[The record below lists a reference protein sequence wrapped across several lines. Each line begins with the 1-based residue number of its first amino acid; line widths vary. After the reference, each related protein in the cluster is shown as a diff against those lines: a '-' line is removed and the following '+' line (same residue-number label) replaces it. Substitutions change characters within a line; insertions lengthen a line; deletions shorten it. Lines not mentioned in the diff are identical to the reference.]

1 MTRTLTKMQQV
12 YTVTIKNAQTH
23 QKTKCVLFLTWDLD
37 TKAHAHNA
45 PAPQLQYR
53 FMQEVGGYKMETL
66 VDVPVFRGTATGLID
81 YTKVVIDDARKCAE
95 FQFSV
100 GDSTCVYFE
109 KRRLFSAQVCDS
121 INMVQCEF
129 ECFARKLKNRQLSI
143 TRNNTGHSDESQDL
157 DDMVL
162 AAREMIDNLELHD
175 DESSDDED
183 MQAGAEKLSHLHAAQ
198 AIIKAFDTNE
208 SGGSYDED
216 VYAGAAKLSAKP
228 SPTDLFPDSG
238 WKVTLVRPGDTEY
251 ADDADVHAGAE
262 KLSHLHAA
270 QAIIKAFDTN
280 ESGGSYDEDVY
291 AGAARLS
298 AKPSPT
304 DLFPDSGWKVTL
316 VRPGDT
322 EYADDADVHAGAE
335 KLSHLHAAQA
345 IIKPFDTNESGGS
358 YDEDVYA
365 GAAKLSAKPSPTDL
379 FPDSG
384 WKVPLVR
391 PGDTEYADD
400 ADVYAGAAKPSP
412 TDLFPD
418 SAWKVTLVRPGDTG
432 DSDDEDVH
440 AGAAKLPVES
450 SSTDL
455 FSNLGWEVTFVS
467 PRGTRVLDSKEA
479 HMRPTRTL
487 AEFSA
492 ANGGPPSHEED
503 VHAGPAM
510 GRIPHVPVNS
520 EAGGEGPAFYR
531 RELSKRE
538 ISRLNN
544 SSPTTFTFNGDKD
557 MPSVAAFRK
566 TFQAAQQRTD
576 STRHMLKNVK
586 EWVNFYKF
594 CRLNYNHGND
604 IDTAKIM
611 KLFKTPH
618 AILSIVKTFQEHV
631 APEQLHGD
639 FNALE
644 AYVAPLP
651 LEGDLQNPAHEV
663 APVLLQADIQNFAD
677 LIPHDFAE
685 EARKLGFHH

>member
-183 MQAGAEKLSHLHAAQ
+183 MQ
-198 AIIKAFDTNE
+198 
-208 SGGSYDED
+208 
-216 VYAGAAKLSAKP
+216 
-228 SPTDLFPDSG
+228 
-238 WKVTLVRPGDTEY
+238 
-251 ADDADVHAGAE
+251 AGAE

>member
-1 MTRTLTKMQQV
+1 
-12 YTVTIKNAQTH
+12 
-23 QKTKCVLFLTWDLD
+23 
-37 TKAHAHNA
+37 
-45 PAPQLQYR
+45 
-53 FMQEVGGYKMETL
+53 
-66 VDVPVFRGTATGLID
+66 
-81 YTKVVIDDARKCAE
+81 
-95 FQFSV
+95 
-100 GDSTCVYFE
+100 
-109 KRRLFSAQVCDS
+109 
-121 INMVQCEF
+121 
-129 ECFARKLKNRQLSI
+129 
-143 TRNNTGHSDESQDL
+143 
-157 DDMVL
+157 
-162 AAREMIDNLELHD
+162 
-175 DESSDDED
+175 
-183 MQAGAEKLSHLHAAQ
+183 
-198 AIIKAFDTNE
+198 
-208 SGGSYDED
+208 
-216 VYAGAAKLSAKP
+216 
-228 SPTDLFPDSG
+228 
-238 WKVTLVRPGDTEY
+238 
-251 ADDADVHAGAE
+251 
-262 KLSHLHAA
+262 
-270 QAIIKAFDTN
+270 
-280 ESGGSYDEDVY
+280 
-291 AGAARLS
+291 
-298 AKPSPT
+298 
-304 DLFPDSGWKVTL
+304 
-316 VRPGDT
+316 
-322 EYADDADVHAGAE
+322 
-335 KLSHLHAAQA
+335 
-345 IIKPFDTNESGGS
+345 
-358 YDEDVYA
+358 
-365 GAAKLSAKPSPTDL
+365 
-379 FPDSG
+379 
-384 WKVPLVR
+384 
-391 PGDTEYADD
+391 
-400 ADVYAGAAKPSP
+400 
-412 TDLFPD
+412 LFPD

-677 LIPHDFAE
+677 LIPHDVAE